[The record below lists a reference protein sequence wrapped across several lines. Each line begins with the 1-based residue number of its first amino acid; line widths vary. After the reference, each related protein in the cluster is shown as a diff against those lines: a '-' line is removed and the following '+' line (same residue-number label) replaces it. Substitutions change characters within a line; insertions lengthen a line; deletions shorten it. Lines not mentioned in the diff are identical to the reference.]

1 MKSSD
6 GRGGGG
12 GGCGLLRHEDHTRFH
27 DAAPGSKLPVRNR
40 QNDGQ
45 PRGHKPY
52 DLYSGFSTQLIR
64 EAKLCF

>member
-6 GRGGGG
+6 GEGGV
-12 GGCGLLRHEDHTRFH
+12 LRHEDHTRFH
-27 DAAPGSKLPVRNR
+27 DAAPGSKLAVRNW

-52 DLYSGFSTQLIR
+52 DLYSEFSRQLSR
-64 EAKLCF
+64 EAK